1 MKNEILEE
9 INRMKVLGGI
19 INESTGP
26 TNIIPTLIAKI
37 TRTSLDDAILNAFEV
52 LEQRGVIAI
61 DDVTKTLTKIEWQRL
76 TDNELKLLFS
86 AQPLRDAL
94 EDVATRAGIDITSP
108 AQKVTFKGNFKR
120 IVKGYDDAAGNVI
133 SGGRNSGGSNIQ
145 PAPGPRPSGTLNLN
159 PDESL
164 RKLMDQSIA
173 DTARKDAKALS
184 YYNLIETF
192 GLSES
197 VERAMKYQY
206 STLGNLT
213 GSELLVEANKLS
225 RQLDQKKY
233 GWLMRLGAKVAEDPT
248 KTVKVGGKTFLQGLL
263 YYGAISLAFSG
274 LALTFAFRD
283 KIMNY
288 FGMGSGNQQNTNT
301 GNMGDVDWNKYK
313 PANN

>member
-1 MKNEILEE
+1 MKKEILEE

-19 INESTGP
+19 LNEAAGP
-26 TNIIPTLIAKI
+26 TNIIPALIAKI
-37 TRTSLDDAILNAFEV
+37 TRTSLDDAILDAFEI
-52 LEQRGVIAI
+52 LETRGVIGI
-61 DDVTKTLTKIEWQRL
+61 DNAAQTITKIDWVRL
-76 TDNELKLLFS
+76 TDDEMKLLFR
-86 AQPLRDAL
+86 AEPLRDIL
-94 EDVATRAGIDITSP
+94 KDVTTQAGIDITNA
-108 AQKVTFKGNFKR
+108 AQKATFKGNFKR
-120 IVKGYDDAAGNVI
+120 IVKGYEDAAGNLI
-133 SGGRNSGGSNIQ
+133 SGGKKSGGSNIQ
-145 PAPGPRPSGTLNLN
+145 PAPAPRPSGTLNLN

-233 GWLMRLGAKVAEDPT
+233 GWLIRLGGKVAEDPT
-248 KTVKVGGKTFLQGLL
+248 KTVKVAGKTFLQGLL
-263 YYGAISLAFSG
+263 YYGAISLAISG

-283 KIMNY
+283 KIMNL

-301 GNMGDVDWNKYK
+301 GSMSDVDWNKYK
-313 PANN
+313 PAN